1 MYKKNRYRKDD
12 FMQNYKAGDVITYRD
27 DICAILNA
35 EPATGNTKKSHMKQ
49 IEQYMKLERIG
60 KGKGTKYQIVEIY
73 ETPQEKQDGRKD
85 NTFVQRYE

>member
-49 IEQYMKLERIG
+49 IEQY
-60 KGKGTKYQIVEIY
+60 
-73 ETPQEKQDGRKD
+73 
-85 NTFVQRYE
+85 NW